1 MSPGIAERQ
10 GDGIN
15 SIKNLKIDPL
25 VGPLQTSLKYG

>member
-15 SIKNLKIDPL
+15 SIKNLKTDPL
-25 VGPLQTSLKYG
+25 VGPLQTSLKHG